1 MPLIKNVKAS
11 KKDQIID
18 QEVTIEAT
26 DDLKWDKKV
35 DIPPKTH
42 STSIRLSTRT
52 IERAKFFADIH
63 HERGYQSWLKR
74 IIEERIDNE
83 YEMYKR
89 LKKEVI

>member
-11 KKDQIID
+11 KKDQKID
-18 QEVTIEAT
+18 QEVTIQAT

-35 DIPPKTH
+35 EISPKTQ

-52 IERAKFFADIH
+52 IERAKFFANVH

-89 LKKEVI
+89 LKKEII